1 MGAAD
6 EVHVV
11 FLQEARDD
19 VGAEGERD
27 TTVVFAPAGDILV
40 GIGPQQIA
48 KETAVGDLQGTCQWG
63 VSNDS
68 ARAGNDIHPWG
79 A

>member
-1 MGAAD
+1 M
-6 EVHVV
+6 

-19 VGAEGERD
+19 IGAEGERD

-48 KETAVGDLQGTCQWG
+48 KETAVGDLQGTCQWE
-63 VSNDS
+63 VSNES
-68 ARAGNDIHPWG
+68 ARAGNDIHQWG